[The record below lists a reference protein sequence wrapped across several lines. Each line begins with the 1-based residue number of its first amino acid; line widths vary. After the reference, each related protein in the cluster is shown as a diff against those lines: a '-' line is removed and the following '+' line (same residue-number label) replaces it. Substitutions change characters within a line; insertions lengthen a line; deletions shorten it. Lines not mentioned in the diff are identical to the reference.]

1 MVSLPFNDCMC
12 SEKLITAFVV
22 EHHHKITTQSL
33 PGELLVQPSV
43 ELNIR
48 GHDINTF
55 GRTKTQDSNIY
66 DDCLIGLA
74 DGTLVCY
81 SLAFGSMLSAPMSL
95 PIYSSTY
102 VPLPPAA
109 VRMTISLETSVVVG
123 EISVQRCSSETK
135 IAQKADTASI
145 IL

>member
-1 MVSLPFNDCMC
+1 MTLRYSLQTCKQMMVSLPFYDCMC

-22 EHHHKITTQSL
+22 EHHHHHKITTQFL
-33 PGELLVQPSV
+33 PGQLLVQPSV
-43 ELNIR
+43 ELNVR

-74 DGTLVCY
+74 DGTLVRC

-95 PIYSSTY
+95 PIYSSTCLY
-102 VPLPPAA
+102 HLQPF
-109 VRMTISLETSVVVG
+109 E
-123 EISVQRCSSETK
+123 
-135 IAQKADTASI
+135 
-145 IL
+145 